1 MHTADE
7 ALIVLAWPEEITH
20 RSTFQK
26 VHVLVVVAI
35 LAGLAAAL
43 HFFIFYLEVF
53 GWAGALARKIFGP
66 QSEEKLAITSFYAYN
81 QGVYNFALAVIAALG
96 VIFLFT
102 FFAVGAALVAAGCG
116 SMLLA
121 ALAIGAASPQHRG
134 AAVKQGTLPLLA
146 LVALLVAVAL

>member
-1 MHTADE
+1 M
-7 ALIVLAWPEEITH
+7 
-20 RSTFQK
+20 
-26 VHVLVVVAI
+26 LVVVAI

-53 GWAGALARKIFGP
+53 GWAGPLARKIFGA
-66 QSEEKLAITSFYAYN
+66 QSKEELAITSFYAYN
-81 QGVYNFALAVIAALG
+81 QGVYNLALALIAALG

-121 ALAIGAASPQHRG
+121 ALALGAASPKHRG
-134 AAVKQGTLPLLA
+134 VAVKQGTLPLLA
-146 LVALLVAVAL
+146 LVALLVAVVL